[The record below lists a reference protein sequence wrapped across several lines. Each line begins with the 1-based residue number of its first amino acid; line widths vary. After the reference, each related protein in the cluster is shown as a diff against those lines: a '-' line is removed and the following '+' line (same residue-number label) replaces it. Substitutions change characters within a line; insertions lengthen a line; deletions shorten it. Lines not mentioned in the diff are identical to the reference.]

1 MSELPRAG
9 LSRPILAERSNLRDR
24 DARMTHSPSPDSS
37 YFAGIDVAKAKLDLA
52 RSDTGEILT
61 VNNDPQGIRRIVDS
75 LHAAPPNMIVIES
88 TGGLERPMLD
98 ALLEADLP
106 VALVNPRNVR
116 HFAIGIGIL
125 AKSDPIDAR
134 VLVEFAKLATPRL
147 AEKRSANQVELD
159 ALITC
164 RRQTT
169 QLKSI
174 QLNRRAATSSKTA
187 IKSIDAILKTLGRE
201 IQRLDKKIRALVE
214 SDDDF
219 DSIDKLLRSV
229 PGVGAVVSATLLAE
243 LKELGSAD
251 HKRVSA
257 LVGVAPYNHDSGT
270 MKGQRSIFGGRASVR
285 SVLYMATVTAI
296 RCNPVIKAFA
306 QRLEKHGKA
315 TKLRI
320 VACMRKL
327 LGYLNVMIR
336 DRISWSQLN
345 VVKALEN

>member
-1 MSELPRAG
+1 
-9 LSRPILAERSNLRDR
+9 
-24 DARMTHSPSPDSS
+24 MTHSTSSSDSL
-37 YFAGIDVAKAKLDLA
+37 YFVGIDVAKAKLDLA

-61 VNNDPQGIRRIVDS
+61 CGNDPQGIGRIVDS
-75 LHAAPPNMIVIES
+75 LRRVPPEIIVIES
-88 TGGLERPMLD
+88 TGGLERPVLD

-116 HFAIGIGIL
+116 HFAMGIGTL
-125 AKSDPIDAR
+125 AKTDPIDAR
-134 VLVEFAKLATPRL
+134 VLVEFARLASPRL

-164 RRQTT
+164 RRQTA
-169 QLKSI
+169 QLKAI
-174 QLNRRAATSSKTA
+174 QLNRRGATASKTA
-187 IKSIDAILKTLGRE
+187 IKTIDAILKTLGRE
-201 IQRLDKKIRALVE
+201 IERLDKKIRALVE

-219 DSIDKLLRSV
+219 DSIDKLLRTV

-243 LKELGSAD
+243 LKELGSTS
-251 HKRVSA
+251 HRRVSA

-270 MKGQRSIFGGRASVR
+270 MKGQRSIFAGRASVR
-285 SVLYMATVTAI
+285 SALYMATVTAI

-306 QRLEKHGKA
+306 ERLEKLGKA
-315 TKLRI
+315 KKVQI
-320 VACMRKL
+320 VASMRKL

-336 DRISWSQLN
+336 DRITWSQLN